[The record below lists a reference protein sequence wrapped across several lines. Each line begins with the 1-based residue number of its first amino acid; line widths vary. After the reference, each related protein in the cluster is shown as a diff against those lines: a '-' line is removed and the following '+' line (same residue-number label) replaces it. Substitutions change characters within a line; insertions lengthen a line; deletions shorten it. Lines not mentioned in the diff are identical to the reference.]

1 MTREKDKI
9 QETVQKL
16 STKGK
21 WDKAA
26 AEFKKLVEME
36 PRNPRLRLRLGELYV
51 KAGEKEAALRE
62 YGQAARQ
69 YEEEGDL
76 IKAIAVN
83 KVIVRL
89 DPSLERAYGELAGL
103 YSKRGLTGE
112 IEALGQKKYEEH
124 ERKVIPL
131 FSDLR
136 PDELSEIVKK
146 LAVHKLPAGAV
157 VIREGEKGD
166 SFFVIIHGQVRVS
179 KKDKDAQEVIL
190 ATLGEDAFF
199 GEIALLSGR
208 PRIATVVT
216 ETETELLEL
225 TRRDL
230 DEVKA
235 RYPRIE
241 SILKKFYEERMRDT
255 KEKMS

>member
-1 MTREKDKI
+1 MTREKDRI

-16 STKGK
+16 SAKGK

-26 AEFKKLVEME
+26 AEFKKLAEME

-51 KAGEKEAALRE
+51 KARDKEAALRE

-69 YEEEGDL
+69 YEDEGDL

-89 DPSLERAYGELAGL
+89 DPSLERVHRELAEL
-103 YSKRGLTGE
+103 YSKRGLMGDV
-112 IEALGQKKYEEH
+112 EALSLSFPKEG
-124 ERKVIPL
+124 RKVIPL

-136 PDELSEIVKK
+136 PDEFSEIVQK

-157 VIREGEKGD
+157 VIREGQEGS
-166 SFFVIIHGQVRVS
+166 SFFIIIHGQVRVS
-179 KKDKDAQEVIL
+179 KKDRDGEEVIL

-199 GEIALLSGR
+199 GEIALLSGKA
-208 PRIATVVT
+208 RIATVVT

-241 SILKKFYEERMRDT
+241 LILKKFLEERLRDT